1 MISSKLQL
9 TIRKDD
15 ILMPLIHVKKNY
27 QITIPSRLR
36 NALKIKEGDL
46 MEAEVE
52 GESIVLKPK
61 SIVDKVDKA
70 EIKRQEWIDSL
81 IQTGIKSPVDIS
93 EEEIVRGCQ
102 ETRKEVYKEI
112 YGEEPK

>member
-1 MISSKLQL
+1 MLSSKLQL
-9 TIRKDD
+9 TIRKDG

-61 SIVDKVDKA
+61 SIVDKA

-93 EEEIVRGCQ
+93 EEEIVRSCQ

>member
-1 MISSKLQL
+1 MISCKLQL
-9 TIRKDD
+9 KIRKDG
-15 ILMPLIHVKKNY
+15 IFMPLIHVKKNY

-61 SIVDKVDKA
+61 AIVDKA
-70 EIKRQEWIDSL
+70 EIKRQEWVDSL
-81 IQTGIKSPVDIS
+81 IQTGIKSPVGIS
-93 EEEIVRGCQ
+93 EEEIVSGCK